1 MFTQEIERKIADFR
15 ELGIPEYIPREGVIH
30 LVDRMVSTVIGARRA
45 GKSFRVFQLGDE
57 LIRCGTIASLRA
69 ICHLDFDN
77 PVLAGMNAADLM
89 SIQKVFLKVT
99 PEFDLKSP
107 LVFILDEIHK
117 IEGWEQYVVDL
128 SRNPNW
134 KVIVTGSSSR
144 LLRDHIATE
153 LRGKAVSSAIYPL
166 SFAEFLA
173 FRKVAHDPAST
184 MGQAESARL
193 FNDYLS
199 WGGYPALANL
209 EEYSREPLLREY
221 FDTMILR
228 DVIQRYNVS
237 KPQQC
242 IQLFRFLM
250 SNISRPHTLQ
260 SAYRY
265 LKTCDYPTSRDA
277 IRDYL
282 HWGEDSWLFFTVPVY
297 SQSHIEQERNY
308 RKIYCIDWAL
318 ALRNSPIWDGGSSR
332 SLENMVYLQL
342 RRRYSGVFYYLTK
355 SGRQEVDFLAVG
367 ADGKVVLAVQ
377 VCQTLADRGTLER
390 EIRPLAA
397 TVKYFGISDAVVVTL
412 DDERRVQADGCDIR
426 IVPAWKWL
434 LQG

>member
-1 MFTQEIERKIADFR
+1 MFQQEIERKIADFR
-15 ELGIPEYIPREGVIH
+15 ELGIPTYICREGVIH
-30 LVDRMVSTVIGARRA
+30 QADRMVSTVIGARRA

-57 LIRCGTIASLRA
+57 LIRRKVIPSLRA

-77 PVLAGMNAADLM
+77 PVLSGMHASDL
-89 SIQKVFLKVT
+89 INVQKVFLKVT
-99 PEFDLKSP
+99 PECDLHSP

-128 SRNPNW
+128 SRNPQW

-173 FRKVAHDPAST
+173 FRKFAHDPAST
-184 MGQAESARL
+184 MGQAEAARL
-193 FNDYLS
+193 FEDYLS

-228 DVIQRYNVS
+228 DIIQRYNVS

-260 SAYRY
+260 SAYKY
-265 LKTCDYPTSRDA
+265 LKTCDYATSRDA
-277 IRDYL
+277 IRDYM
-282 HWGEDSWLFFTVPVY
+282 HWGEDSWLFFSAPIY
-297 SQSHIEQERNY
+297 SHSHTEQERNY

-318 ALRNSPIWDGGSSR
+318 ALRNSPVWDGGTSR

-342 RRRYSGVFYYLTK
+342 RRRYSNVYYYLTK
-355 SGRQEVDFLAVG
+355 SARQEVDFLAV
-367 ADGKVVLAVQ
+367 DNRGKAVLAVQ
-377 VCQTLADRGTLER
+377 VCLTLADPATLER

-397 TVKYFGISDAVVVTL
+397 TAKYFGIRDAIVVTM
-412 DDERRVQADGCDIR
+412 DDERTIQADGCDIR
-426 IVPAWKWL
+426 LLPAWKWL
-434 LQG
+434 LQE